1 MLERAPQ
8 PRRVRRADLTDEAF
22 AGATSPW
29 AAPGASPKTE
39 RVALYRSAFL
49 DAFTRTPPW
58 LPCALV
64 LPVEALFIARGLPLV
79 SARPIVALG
88 LFGLGAVTWT
98 LVEYLM
104 HRFLFHAPVTSETGR
119 IVTFL
124 AHGHHHVYPQDRRRI
139 AATPLQIGSLSLLFW
154 GGFDLTLG
162 AAAPIA
168 MAGTLAAYLAYE
180 VVHWRAHHGRPTTA
194 LGRALRRHHL
204 AHHHVDPRF
213 RWGIGSPLWDI
224 VFRTMGPPSAS
235 GGSGDG
241 ERDVRTPGSAP

>member
-1 MLERAPQ
+1 MIRRAPQ
-8 PRRVRRADLTDEAF
+8 PGTVRRADLTDEAF
-22 AGATSPW
+22 AGATSSW
-29 AAPGASPKTE
+29 ATPGCSPKTE
-39 RVALYRSAFL
+39 RIALYRSGFL

-58 LPCALV
+58 LPYVLV
-64 LPVEALFIARGLPLV
+64 LPVLGLCVSLGLPLV
-79 SARPIVALG
+79 VARPAFALG
-88 LFGLGAVTWT
+88 LFGLGAVSWT

-119 IVTFL
+119 IITFL
-124 AHGHHHVYPQDRRRI
+124 AHGHHHVYPHDPRRI

-154 GGFDLTLG
+154 GAFELTLG
-162 AAAPIA
+162 AATPIA

-213 RWGIGSPLWDI
+213 RWGIGSPLWDV

-235 GGSGDG
+235 AGSEDG
-241 ERDVRTPGSAP
+241 EHDVRVPGSVP